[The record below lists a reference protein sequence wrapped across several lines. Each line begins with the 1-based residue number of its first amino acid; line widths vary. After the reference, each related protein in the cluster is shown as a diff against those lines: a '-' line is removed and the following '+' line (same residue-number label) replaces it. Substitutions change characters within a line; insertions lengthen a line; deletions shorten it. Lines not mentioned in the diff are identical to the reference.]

1 MPITKEIPINHN
13 MLQWARREARLSP
26 IGAALRA
33 RISAVKARGKT
44 AGMTS
49 SERLE
54 QWEEGFV
61 SPTYP
66 QLVNLAKAYRR
77 PILTFFVSEPPKKET
92 NLLDFRTMSNKEP
105 TILDHEIEMSAL
117 TRQIAAT
124 QKSVKEL
131 LLELGQETLPF
142 VESVSLKTE
151 PTEVADSIREVL
163 GYDPE
168 GKHGTSSEKLFLEL
182 RKKAES
188 KGIFVLVQ
196 GNLGS
201 HHTNLEPD
209 VFRGFTI
216 SDKLAPFVVINP
228 HDTQA
233 AKLFTLIHELCHIW
247 LGDSGIS
254 NLNSLHIGE
263 TGRKSQVENFCDQVS
278 AEFLVP
284 EIDLIK
290 KWEFFKIGYEGED
303 MIKRIAL
310 HFRVST
316 IVMARRLVDTGLIS
330 RDYYWDWYDQY
341 LAKWEEIKNF
351 IKKNKKHPEMK
362 IRIKSRLGSGLINTV
377 LTATSKGVI
386 SEYDAAH
393 ILKVKVGYLVDI
405 G

>member
-1 MPITKEIPINHN
+1 MSTAEKIPINHN

-26 IGAALRA
+26 SEAALRA
-33 RISAVKARGKT
+33 RIKAIKARGKT

-49 SERLE
+49 SERLK
-54 QWEEGFV
+54 QWEEGFD

-77 PILTFFVSEPPKKET
+77 PILTFFLSEPPKNET
-92 NLLDFRTMSNKEP
+92 NLLDFRTIGKETP
-105 TILDHEIEMSAL
+105 ELLAREIEMSAL

-131 LLELGQETLPF
+131 LLELGQQTLPF
-142 VESVSLKTE
+142 VGSVSLESE
-151 PTEVADSIREVL
+151 PTKVADNIRGVL
-163 GYDPE
+163 EYDPE
-168 GKHGTSSEKLFLEL
+168 GRHGNTPEKLFVEL
-182 RKKAES
+182 RKQAGS

-209 VFRGFTI
+209 LFRGFTI

-228 HDTQA
+228 HDTKTAQ
-233 AKLFTLIHELCHIW
+233 LFTLIHELCHIW

-254 NLNSLHIGE
+254 NLNSFYIGE
-263 TGRKSQVENFCDQVS
+263 TKPKSQVEDFCDQVS

-284 EIDLIK
+284 RIDLIEH
-290 KWEFFKIGYEGED
+290 WEFFSIGYQVED
-303 MIKRIAL
+303 TIKRIARK
-310 HFRVST
+310 FRVST
-316 IVMARRLVDTGLIS
+316 IVIARRLLDMGLIS
-330 RDYYWDWYDQY
+330 RDVYWEWYDRY
-341 LAKWEEIKNF
+341 RTEWEIIKEK
-351 IKKNKKHPEMK
+351 IKKKKEHPDIK

-377 LTATSKGVI
+377 LTAAQKGVI

-393 ILKVKVGYLVDI
+393 ILKVKMGYLADI